1 MIRRPPRST
10 LFPYTTLFRSHA
22 GGRGFESLF
31 AHWGISLQ
39 RERTSRVR
47 ILRLVAGCVVVVAGA
62 ARAQLAT
69 TTTHPA
75 TSRRILTRDVLSRC
89 RLIPQWAKRDSNPRP
104 PACKAGAL
112 NRLSYSPVALRV
124 PTGRGRPER
133 KRSSRERA
141 ESARRWSTR
150 APAASTRRRA
160 PPPRRRGTPSSWVR
174 SAVASAPDS
183 GRA

>member
-62 ARAQLAT
+62 RPGAPPARAHRPKATPLPARAISRPGPGRRNPT
-69 TTTHPA
+69 TTA
-75 TSRRILTRDVLSRC
+75 
-89 RLIPQWAKRDSNPRP
+89 
-104 PACKAGAL
+104 
-112 NRLSYSPVALRV
+112 
-124 PTGRGRPER
+124 
-133 KRSSRERA
+133 
-141 ESARRWSTR
+141 
-150 APAASTRRRA
+150 APG
-160 PPPRRRGTPSSWVR
+160 PRRRP
-174 SAVASAPDS
+174 AEHQ
-183 GRA
+183 

>member
-62 ARAQLAT
+62 ARAQLAVQQPT
-69 TTTHPA
+69 QKLLLLPLAVKTAADSGVSIA
-75 TSRRILTRDVLSRC
+75 TIDAARARLEQLAKYKVVVIPKTKLCDALKAADFACDVL
-89 RLIPQWAKRDSNPRP
+89 LDDAQ
-104 PACKAGAL
+104 AL
-112 NRLSYSPVALRV
+112 LLARFLNVNAYT
-124 PTGRGRPER
+124 TGTLER
-133 KRSSRERA
+133 SGGLA
-141 ESARRWSTR
+141 
-150 APAASTRRRA
+150 A
-160 PPPRRRGTPSSWVR
+160 PPPVRDTRPPGEARPSRR
-174 SAVASAPDS
+174 
-183 GRA
+183 